1 VTQVRLEGFTPTSLG
16 FQYIVTNSDKK
27 GLIMLPDGAVVDNT
41 TGDDRPVLPAGT
53 LKVGTAWTGT
63 MTLPSPM
70 DVRQFG
76 AAPGQGN
83 AWQGR
88 VAGMEFR

>member
-1 VTQVRLEGFTPTSLG
+1 VTQVRLEGFTPSALTY
-16 FQYIVTNSDKK
+16 QYIVTNADGK

-41 TGDDRPVLPAGT
+41 MGGDRPVLPAGT
-53 LKVGTAWTGT
+53 LKVGVTWTGT

-70 DVRQFG
+70 AVRQFG

-83 AWQGR
+83 AWRGTL
-88 VAGMEFR
+88 AGMELR